1 MMFLKKRNLHILAF
15 LVAFVFLA
23 AAASFVFIYV
33 EVSRETS
40 GRIQRGIIDNIIFS
54 ESPAYYDDGESIVGV
69 FFERT
74 HRKYIHYAEIPPA
87 FIKAL
92 VATEDKNFFSHPG
105 FDIKAII
112 RAMTANIRA
121 GKVIQG
127 GSTITQQTAKN
138 VFKRERKSLKAKIKE
153 LMQAILL
160 EKEYSKEEILEM
172 YVNQFFVTG
181 FGRGLRIASQYFF
194 DKEVRDLDLVE
205 CAFIAGSVK
214 SPNRYN
220 PFSKKTQT
228 EREEAE
234 KLAKIRKD
242 YVLGNML
249 EMNYITQE
257 QYEEASKREVP
268 FKEGKVTYRL
278 NVILDYIRE
287 QLESEYFRSVLKEQG
302 VENIATSGIK
312 IYTSINKEI
321 QEGALRSIRRHLPI
335 LDVKL
340 SGYRNALLRAKEEAM
355 TDQTLRRDE
364 RDLPFLCRITH
375 VEQRGGNP
383 YLTVAWDKGGGI
395 IDYEGLRPMG
405 EAWLKAEA
413 GDRAV
418 FGARHASDFLKH
430 FHVGDLIPVQFMNDR
445 ESKDQTHLMLSAI
458 PELEGGI
465 IVLRQGMIKAMVGG
479 FFDRFFNRAVDAK
492 RQLGSIFKP
501 LVYAA
506 ALQLKWSPL
515 DPLINEPDLFRFEN
529 TFYVPKPDHEPQSSR
544 VSMAW
549 AGCKSENLATVW
561 LLYHLTDR
569 LNMSEFRQVVEALGL
584 ARKKEESYTDYVER
598 VRDGYGVV
606 VDREALM
613 ETAFEEAK
621 KAIESDLIFGGWEE
635 ALPTLRR
642 LHYNVDKTRLDAE
655 KDEELRIHRLSFAR
669 LQSLNFEMK
678 KQLRDIQNLLNL
690 SGENR
695 PSEWEQRL
703 SRHLRGFYVT
713 GNGKSKVNY
722 SPEIGEA
729 AVYTIP
735 LEVVP
740 TIFKDISPEAV
751 WIEGLLP
758 ATAVDLLQSEMRETY
773 QTLVSHNR
781 YDPEVLYKIGDF
793 KRLVNLHYVTRLAK
807 SAGISTPLDP
817 VLSFP
822 LGANAI
828 SILEA
833 ALAYQTL
840 TTGKVYPLDREPTAA
855 MTPVITRIED
865 RTGNTLWE
873 YKPHP
878 ETVLSSRVSKQVSE
892 ILRLVMENGTGRS
905 AKDSIKLTMSLD
917 KEEIE
922 IPIPSFGKTGTSNR
936 FTNSSFVGIV
946 PGPSRGSSRLALSH
960 GYAVASYV
968 GYDDN
973 RPMKGDHVVVYGAS
987 GALPLWID
995 TVNVLLNSGSYKKD
1009 LQVADLVFNLPA
1021 LQGVYEDGLEQV
1033 SVYPRSG
1040 LPLHAGE
1047 TGKGD
1052 KPPYVAVLGGFQGER
1067 LFLHRTFEPLTG
1079 DNHANL

>member
-1 MMFLKKRNLHILAF
+1 M
-15 LVAFVFLA
+15 V
-23 AAASFVFIYV
+23 
-33 EVSRETS
+33 
-40 GRIQRGIIDNIIFS
+40 
-54 ESPAYYDDGESIVGV
+54 
-69 FFERT
+69 
-74 HRKYIHYAEIPPA
+74 
-87 FIKAL
+87 
-92 VATEDKNFFSHPG
+92 
-105 FDIKAII
+105 
-112 RAMTANIRA
+112 ANIRA

-138 VFKRERKSLKAKIKE
+138 VFKRERRSLKAKVKE

-194 DKEVRDLDLVE
+194 DKPARDLDLVE

-220 PFSKKTQT
+220 PFTKKTET
-228 EREEAE
+228 ERKEAE

-249 EMNYITQE
+249 QMHYITEE
-257 QYEEASKREVP
+257 QYREARRRAVP

-287 QLESEYFRSVLKEQG
+287 QLESDYFRTVLEEQG
-302 VENIATSGIK
+302 VDNIATSGIR

-321 QEGALRSIRRHLPI
+321 QEGALGSIRRHLPI

-340 SGYRNALLRAKEEAM
+340 SGYERALFQAKHEEMADQALRKE
-355 TDQTLRRDE
+355 E

-375 VEQRGGNP
+375 IDRKTSNAHM
-383 YLTVAWDKGGGI
+383 TVAWDKGGGI
-395 IDYEGLRPMG
+395 IDYQGMRPIG
-405 EAWLKAEA
+405 EAWLKARV
-413 GDRAV
+413 GDGAV
-418 FGARHASDFLKH
+418 FGPRQVAEFLKH
-430 FHVGDLIPVQFMNDR
+430 FEEGDVIPVQFMHDGPG
-445 ESKDQTHLMLSAI
+445 KDQAHLVLSAI

-465 IVLRQGMIKAMVGG
+465 IVLHRGMIKAMVGG

-529 TFYVPKPDHEPQSSR
+529 TFYVPKPDHKPQSPR

-569 LNMSEFRQVVEALGL
+569 LNMGEFREVVEALGL
-584 ARKKEESYTDYVER
+584 ARKKEESYTDYTER
-598 VRDGYGVV
+598 IRDRHGVV

-635 ALPTLRR
+635 ALPNLRR
-642 LHYNVDKTRLDAE
+642 LHYNVDKTRLDSE
-655 KDEELRIHRLSFAR
+655 KDEERRIHRLSFAR

-678 KQLRDIQNLLNL
+678 KQLREIQQLLDL
-690 SGENR
+690 AAENR
-695 PSEWEQRL
+695 PSEWERRL
-703 SRHLRGFYVT
+703 ETYLRGFHVT
-713 GNGKSKVNY
+713 GHGTRRVCY
-722 SPEIGEA
+722 SLETREA
-729 AVYTIP
+729 ALDTLP
-735 LEVVP
+735 PEAVP
-740 TIFKDISPEAV
+740 GLLRDISPEAV
-751 WIEGLLP
+751 WIDGMIP
-758 ATAVDLLQSEMRETY
+758 AMAVDLLQSEMREAY
-773 QTLVSHNR
+773 QSLVSHNR
-781 YDPEVLYKIGDF
+781 YDAEVLYKIGDF
-793 KRLVNLHYVTRLAK
+793 KRLVNLYYVTRLAK
-807 SAGISTPLDP
+807 RIGISTPLDP

-840 TTGKVYPLDREPTAA
+840 TTGKIYPLDEEPTAA
-855 MTPVITRIED
+855 MTPVITKIVD
-865 RTGNTLWE
+865 RMGKTLWE

-878 ETVLSSRVSKQVSE
+878 KTVLSSKVSKQVSE

-905 AKDSIKLTMSLD
+905 ARDAIKLTMPLD
-917 KEEIE
+917 QEEIN

-946 PGPSRGSSRLALSH
+946 PGPSRESSPLGLSH

-973 RPMKGDHVVVYGAS
+973 RPMKGERVVVYGAS

-995 TVNVLLNSGSYKKD
+995 TVNALLNSTDYKED

-1021 LQGVYEDGLEQV
+1021 LRGVSENGLKPVKV
-1033 SVYPRSG
+1033 SPRSG
-1040 LPLHAGE
+1040 LPLVAGE
-1047 TGKGD
+1047 SRRGD
-1052 KPPYVAVLGGFQGER
+1052 DPPSVAVLGGFQGDR
-1067 LFLHRTFEPLTG
+1067 LFLRRIFEPLAG
-1079 DNHANL
+1079 DLHENF